1 MTATSLASL
10 SAQNTQWIKGTVMD
24 EHAGFSLPGVN
35 VLLVD
40 QGIPV
45 GTVTD
50 IDGQFRLEA
59 PVGRVSLQFTFV
71 GYEPVLLSSLELFS
85 AKELVLDV
93 KMEEDISELAE
104 VVVSA
109 KADKD
114 RPINEMATVSAR
126 GFTIDE
132 ATRYSGGRN
141 DVARLSQSFAGVS
154 NVSDNR
160 NDIVVRGNAPTG
172 LLWRL
177 DGVDIPNPNHFG
189 TVGTTGGPVSILNI
203 NNLKDSDFLT
213 SAFPAEYGNA
223 LSGVF
228 DLQLRNGNADK
239 YEFTGAMGFNG
250 LEFGLEGP
258 VPIGKNASLALNYR
272 YSTLAIASQAGLN
285 FGTGSAVP
293 KYQDLTFKLN
303 VPTEKL
309 GRFSLWGMGGKSEI
323 DFIATD
329 DEEGNLFN
337 NDSYDSYFTSQMGA
351 LGLNHL
357 YFLNQNTTI
366 KTSVSVSTSGNGG
379 IRDTI
384 YRESDERVYHYRIDN
399 NQTFYQYSTLL
410 NRKLN
415 AKNTIRAGVQYRLM
429 SFSLVDSTRA
439 LPNWDVHVNIAD
451 QTALA
456 SAHASWLHRFDS
468 DFRMTAGVYA
478 QRLSLNGSLSIEPR
492 MNFSLKLAENQDLNF
507 GVGLHSQMQPLV
519 TYYSLSASETGYEM
533 PNQDLDF
540 TKSFQVVLGYDWRL
554 AKNWRFKSEVYQQ
567 WISGAPVDRDR
578 ATSWSL
584 LNSGTDFVL
593 PFRAPLANE
602 GLGFNYGA
610 ELTLEKFLSHG
621 FYSLVTL
628 SLFNSTY
635 KGSDGIDR
643 STAFNGNYV
652 TNFLAGKE
660 WKINPKNSISLDGK
674 LNVSGGRRYTPIDFE
689 ASKELGYE
697 VLLEDQAFSG
707 QLDAYFRT
715 DLKLGWIRNG
725 KNSTQ
730 QLSVDVQNITNQ
742 KNVFLQEY
750 DASSEEIETIYQIGL
765 FPVVEYKIMF

>member
-1 MTATSLASL
+1 
-10 SAQNTQWIKGTVMD
+10 
-24 EHAGFSLPGVN
+24 
-35 VLLVD
+35 
-40 QGIPV
+40 
-45 GTVTD
+45 
-50 IDGQFRLEA
+50 
-59 PVGRVSLQFTFV
+59 
-71 GYEPVLLSSLELFS
+71 
-85 AKELVLDV
+85 
-93 KMEEDISELAE
+93 
-104 VVVSA
+104 
-109 KADKD
+109 
-114 RPINEMATVSAR
+114 
-126 GFTIDE
+126 
-132 ATRYSGGRN
+132 
-141 DVARLSQSFAGVS
+141 
-154 NVSDNR
+154 
-160 NDIVVRGNAPTG
+160 
-172 LLWRL
+172 
-177 DGVDIPNPNHFG
+177 
-189 TVGTTGGPVSILNI
+189 
-203 NNLKDSDFLT
+203 
-213 SAFPAEYGNA
+213 
-223 LSGVF
+223 
-228 DLQLRNGNADK
+228 
-239 YEFTGAMGFNG
+239 
-250 LEFGLEGP
+250 
-258 VPIGKNASLALNYR
+258 
-272 YSTLAIASQAGLN
+272 
-285 FGTGSAVP
+285 
-293 KYQDLTFKLN
+293 
-303 VPTEKL
+303 
-309 GRFSLWGMGGKSEI
+309 
-323 DFIATD
+323 
-329 DEEGNLFN
+329 
-337 NDSYDSYFTSQMGA
+337 
-351 LGLNHL
+351 
-357 YFLNQNTTI
+357 
-366 KTSVSVSTSGNGG
+366 
-379 IRDTI
+379 
-384 YRESDERVYHYRIDN
+384 
-399 NQTFYQYSTLL
+399 
-410 NRKLN
+410 
-415 AKNTIRAGVQYRLM
+415 
-429 SFSLVDSTRA
+429 
-439 LPNWDVHVNIAD
+439 
-451 QTALA
+451 
-456 SAHASWLHRFDS
+456 
-468 DFRMTAGVYA
+468 
-478 QRLSLNGSLSIEPR
+478 